1 MQKRCILCAD
11 PDPELRSNLGFLLAG
26 ENCVLEEAAGG
37 ATPADPAAAEYRPCH
52 PAPAAA
58 GYERLR
64 RLHRS
69 AAAVRCAGAVLAG
82 EGGRERQDPVLL
94 RGRDDCLEKPV
105 SCHELAVRV
114 KALLRRY
121 CVYGTRP
128 TGLERRL
135 RCGDLEVDTA
145 AGTVWQEGR
154 EVPLTELE
162 YRIVLLLASYPNKIF
177 SAENLYESIWE
188 EPYFYSCKNTV
199 MVHIRNIRQKV
210 GSGAICTVWGKGYR
224 MGPSK
229 T

>member
-26 ENCVLEEAAGG
+26 ENCVLEETAGG
-37 ATPADPAAAEYRPCH
+37 ATLLTQ
-52 PAPAAA
+52 
-58 GYERLR
+58 LR
-64 RLHRS
+64 RNTDLVILPQQLPDMSGFDACTALRRQS
-69 AAAVRCAGAVLAG
+69 AA
-82 EGGRERQDPVLL
+82 PVLFL
-94 RGRDDCLEKPV
+94 LEKADESAKTLSFSVGGDDCLEKPV
-105 SCHELAVRV
+105 SCHELAV
-114 KALLRRY
+114 
-121 CVYGTRP
+121 
-128 TGLERRL
+128 
-135 RCGDLEVDTA
+135 LEVDTA
-145 AGTVWQEGR
+145 AGTVWQEGQ

-229 T
+229 P

>member
-26 ENCVLEEAAGG
+26 ENCVLEETAGG
-37 ATPADPAAAEYRPCH
+37 ATLLTQLLGQDMSGFDACTA
-52 PAPAAA
+52 
-58 GYERLR
+58 LR
-64 RLHRS
+64 RQS
-69 AAAVRCAGAVLAG
+69 AA
-82 EGGRERQDPVLL
+82 PVLFL
-94 RGRDDCLEKPV
+94 LEKADESAKTLSFSVGGDDCLEKPV

-121 CVYGTRP
+121 CVYGARP
-128 TGLERRL
+128 AGLERRL
-135 RCGDLEVDTA
+135 RCGGLEVDTA
-145 AGTVWQEGR
+145 AGTVWQEGQ

-229 T
+229 P